1 MAKTLTFIRHA
12 ETNSNRLR
20 TWQGNYDS
28 GLSDTGIAQLERLA
42 GRFVGR
48 EPSIV
53 IASDLSRTMRT
64 AEAITSDVA
73 PDPAWREFHV
83 GAWEGYTSEE
93 IMVRFPGEMEAF
105 FAGEDMAPG
114 GGELMSK
121 FRSRI
126 TAAFE
131 SLVSSLADDDEAVV
145 VTHGGVIWALVAHV
159 LGLTGRSVRIMPPF
173 NTSATVVT
181 VPDNGVPQLTVF
193 NDAGHL
199 SEVATHFGPSGPRV
213 TIFRH
218 GQTEGNV
225 DGRWQGRSDSPLT
238 DLGRRQAKAVTRYAP
253 DMAALF
259 TSPLGRTR
267 QTAAIIG
274 DALDVE
280 PEANEGFLE
289 MSFGAWENLTST
301 EAATQDPELY
311 GEIFDRGHDLPRG
324 GDGETFTATG
334 SRFAEALEGIVADTG
349 KDLGVVSH
357 GAAIRAFTVKVMG
370 LAFDERN
377 RLPVPRNTSMS
388 SVVYSDGGPVL
399 ASYNVAPHLEGIA

>member
-28 GLSDTGIAQLERLA
+28 GLSDTGVAQLERLA
-42 GRFVGR
+42 GRFMGR
-48 EPSIV
+48 APSRV

-64 AEAITSDVA
+64 AEAITPNVT

-105 FAGEDMAPG
+105 FAGEDVAPG

-131 SLVSSLADDDEAVV
+131 ILVASMEDDGEVIV

-159 LGLTGRSVRIMPPF
+159 LGLAGRSVRIMPPF

-181 VPDNGVPQLTVF
+181 VSDDGVPQLTVF

-199 SEVATHFGPSGPRV
+199 DDVATHFGPAGPRV

-225 DGRWQGRSDSPLT
+225 GGRWQGRSDSPLT
-238 DLGRRQAKAVTRYAP
+238 DLGRRQTKAVTRYVP
-253 DMAALF
+253 DMHALF

-267 QTAAIIG
+267 QTAQIIG

-280 PEANEGFLE
+280 PEPIEGFAE
-289 MSFGAWENLTST
+289 MSFGSWEDLTSA
-301 EAATQDPELY
+301 EAATRDPELY
-311 GEIFDRGHDLPRG
+311 SAIFEHGRDLPRG
-324 GDGETFTATG
+324 GDGETFSATG
-334 SRFAEALEGIVADTG
+334 DRFTKALGAVVADTG

-357 GAAIRAFTVKVMG
+357 GAAIRAFTVNLMG
-370 LAFDERN
+370 LDFGERN

-388 SVVYSDGGPVL
+388 SVIYADGGPVL
-399 ASYNVAPHLEGIA
+399 GSYNVAPHLEGIA